1 MPFCPSCGVEL
12 PDNAQYC
19 TSCGSTVSSQRL
31 ITVPTQATTTNWVYR
46 CVAWLIDVIILSLA
60 IWPIQEILRPLG
72 IVVPDVLAWIPFVS
86 FGIENVIYFGYWTF
100 MEGTYG
106 QSIGKMMVGLKV
118 TSVRGASITY
128 GQAAIQSLGK
138 AICLPL
144 DWLVGWFL
152 YPNANQRFFNHL
164 SNTTVVSSSDKA
176 FIEC

>member
-1 MPFCPSCGVEL
+1 MPFCSSCGNKL
-12 PDNAQYC
+12 PDNAQYW
-19 TSCGSTVSSQRL
+19 TSGGSTSTSQRL

-46 CVAWLIDVIILSLA
+46 CVAWFIDAIILSIA

-72 IVVPDVLAWIPFVS
+72 VVVPDVLAWIPFVS

-106 QSIGKMMVGLKV
+106 QSIGKMIVGLKV
-118 TSVRGASITY
+118 TSGSGGSITY

-144 DWLVGWFL
+144 DWLFGLFL
-152 YPNANQRFFNHL
+152 YPNANQRLFNRL
-164 SNTTVVSSSDKA
+164 SNTTVVSSPIKA
-176 FIEC
+176 FIER